1 MSLQLISLR
10 VRRVQWKWG
19 KAGKLKQITR
29 IISSNEKV
37 HMFCSWWWWCFSGFL
52 TKHDVQHLIKCKSSA
67 QPREANQVSKSC
79 SESWQGLKMKGQ
91 WKRGKEHGGCAA
103 AKIDA
108 FKMARITAVVEKT
121 SRFVCVCVWTTNMP
135 DWNEVTFQDMR
146 QDTHKHTHTR
156 AVICGILIDFPATDL
171 RTSQRRHEVNQM
183 ERP

>member
-1 MSLQLISLR
+1 MVKSNSKGLFIYIHTRISKCLITILVMSLQLISLR

-108 FKMARITAVVEKT
+108 FKMARITAVWW
-121 SRFVCVCVWTTNMP
+121 SRRHRDLCVCVCEQP
-135 DWNEVTFQDMR
+135 
-146 QDTHKHTHTR
+146 
-156 AVICGILIDFPATDL
+156 ICLIETK
-171 RTSQRRHEVNQM
+171 
-183 ERP
+183 